1 MTFSIT
7 SIWTIFTPIPLSWS
21 QGTAISLKSKL
32 TDYSLN
38 LDRLERFKP
47 TESVIDRLNNF
58 EDNSKRKRVKVVRI
72 PRMIKRDIRR
82 SYCSMYCNVSN
93 SYDEALIVSFFQTF
107 ACENMQLIHR
117 SPTSILSNLHLRGR
131 DLALRYKLAYM
142 NLSPDK
148 ILRLTDIRIH
158 QRADSERSR
167 CEVWANFSFEHTL
180 IYKTDPQ
187 RLVDAI
193 LQNNQNAHLPGGG
206 ILDTSL
212 PVPKKTKRKLL
223 ELSELS
229 KVVSKFRV
237 EDHFCRLKEPLHIK
251 VVGSTV
257 FKLDEEKRIEQLI
270 SYPMSMEVIT
280 ETGSAPVPAIDN
292 WDCIYSCMFNSKY

>member
-1 MTFSIT
+1 MT
-7 SIWTIFTPIPLSWS
+7 
-21 QGTAISLKSKL
+21 ISLFG
-32 TDYSLN
+32 
-38 LDRLERFKP
+38 RLERFKP
-47 TESVIDRLNNF
+47 TENVIDSLNNF
-58 EDNSKRKRVKVVRI
+58 EENSKRKRVKVIRI

-117 SPTSILSNLHLRGR
+117 SPTSVLSNLHLRGR
-131 DLALRYKLAYM
+131 DLVLRYKLAYM

-148 ILRLTDIRIH
+148 IVRFTDIRIH
-158 QRADSERSR
+158 QRADSESSR

-193 LQNNQNAHLPGGG
+193 LQKDQNPLLADNGMV
-206 ILDTSL
+206 DT
-212 PVPKKTKRKLL
+212 PMRVAKKNKRKFLDL
-223 ELSELS
+223 RESS
-229 KVVSKFRV
+229 RVVSKFRV
-237 EDHFCRLKEPLHIK
+237 EDHFCRLKEPLRIK

-270 SYPMSMEVIT
+270 SYPMSMGVIT
-280 ETGSAPVPAIDN
+280 DTGLDPVPAID
-292 WDCIYSCMFNSKY
+292 D